1 MARCRLTIKN
11 MLSVHH
17 LPNHLPGEQVE
28 LFLRRDVFILFK
40 SVLMLLLLLLLSL
53 GAFYL
58 LIFSRPDFLHDQTI
72 YALLMLGGSAYYLL
86 LWTFFFFMFV
96 DYYLDVWIV
105 TNRRIIDIQQ
115 KGFFAR
121 VVAEQKLFRVQD
133 VTSEVKGILPSIF
146 KYGNVHIQ
154 TAGHVER
161 FFFQEVPEPDK
172 VRQMIIS
179 LVEKNK
185 KDFSKEM
192 IKEEVL

>member
-1 MARCRLTIKN
+1 
-11 MLSVHH
+11 MLSIHH

-28 LFLRRDVFILFK
+28 LIVRRDVFILFK
-40 SVLMLLLLLLLSL
+40 RVLMLLLLIILPL

-58 LIFSRPDFLHDQTI
+58 LVFSRPDYLHDQTI
-72 YALLMLGGSAYYLL
+72 YAILMLSGSAYYLF

-146 KYGNVHIQ
+146 KYGNVYIQ
-154 TAGHVER
+154 TAGEVER
-161 FFFQEVPEPDK
+161 FFFQEVPEPDQ
-172 VRQMIIS
+172 VRQKIIS
-179 LVEKNK
+179 LVERNK
-185 KDFSKEM
+185 KELNKELSR
-192 IKEEVL
+192 EDVL